1 MAAYFI
7 ALCRSVHDRRA
18 LEDYWSAS
26 PPPTFQGFGAKHLA
40 IYTPLTL
47 LENLGHPLEGAV
59 LIEFPDL
66 ATAKS
71 WYESPA
77 YQSAKKIRA
86 GATDAEV
93 FFIDGGVTPAKERM
107 PQNGERFALAPAAT

>member
-1 MAAYFI
+1 MPAYFI
-7 ALCRSVHDRRA
+7 ALCRGVHDREK
-18 LEDYWSAS
+18 LEEYWSAV
-26 PPPTFQGFGAKHLA
+26 PPTFQGFAPKPLA

-47 LENLGHPLEGAV
+47 LENLGQALEGAV

-77 YQSAKKIRA
+77 YQEVKKIRF
-86 GATDAEV
+86 GAADAEI
-93 FFIDGGVTPAKERM
+93 FLLDGGVTPSKERM
-107 PQNGERFALAPAAT
+107 PQTVHVSF

>member
-1 MAAYFI
+1 MPAYFI
-7 ALCRSVHDRRA
+7 VLCRAVHDRGT
-18 LEDYWSAS
+18 LEEYWSAV
-26 PPPTFQGFGAKHLA
+26 PPTFQGFGAKHLA

-66 ATAKS
+66 ATAKA

-77 YQSAKKIRA
+77 YQEVMKIRLDA
-86 GATDAEV
+86 ADAEI
-93 FFIDGGVTPAKERM
+93 FLIDGGVTPSKERM
-107 PQNGERFALAPAAT
+107 PQTTHAPL